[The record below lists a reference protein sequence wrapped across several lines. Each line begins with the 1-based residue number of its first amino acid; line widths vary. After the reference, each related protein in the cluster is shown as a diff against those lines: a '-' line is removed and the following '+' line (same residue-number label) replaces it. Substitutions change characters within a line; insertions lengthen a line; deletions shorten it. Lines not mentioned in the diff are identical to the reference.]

1 MIETMQTKGKNIMM
15 FIDGTAVAL
24 ATNHTLNFNPQID
37 ETATKDDAL
46 GPAGDIDIVDWGVSA
61 DSVVGANADVSNE
74 LTYEELIAA
83 QLSGAAVNAVMDAV
97 PDAVQ
102 DEAVPAA
109 GWSGGNVAAN
119 YPKRSGQAMIS
130 EIAIEASDEGFAT
143 MNVQLAGTGPLS

>member
-1 MIETMQTKGKNIMM
+1 MQTKGKNIMM
-15 FIDGTAVAL
+15 FLDGTALAL
-24 ATNHTLNFNPQID
+24 ATNHTLNINPQID

-46 GPAGDIDIVDWGVSA
+46 GPAGDIDIVDWDVSA

-83 QLSGAAVNAVMDAV
+83 QLSCAAVLGVVMDAV

-109 GWSGGNVAAN
+109 GWSGGNVAAS